1 MNFIAGYIFLCISV
15 LKLDLSVHTCEK
27 ITLISPGKNYLV
39 NRGRSKDETDKFCM
53 LAGKK

>member
-27 ITLISPGKNYLV
+27 ITLISPRKNYLV
-39 NRGRSKDETDKFCM
+39 NRGRSKVVTDKFCM